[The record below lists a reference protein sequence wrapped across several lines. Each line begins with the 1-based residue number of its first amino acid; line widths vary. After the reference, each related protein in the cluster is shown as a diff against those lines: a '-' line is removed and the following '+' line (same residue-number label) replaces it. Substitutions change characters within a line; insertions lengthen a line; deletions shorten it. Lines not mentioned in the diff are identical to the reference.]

1 MTWWLRERLGRPWAD
16 IVLIGLSALFLILI
30 FSEPKLHFLAWI
42 ALIPVLVLSRQSAP
56 FRVFLYFL
64 IMGFLFM
71 FGLHWWA
78 IKVKGFNIL
87 NLSLA
92 VFCSALFFGFF
103 GICAFY
109 FQQRIPR
116 WSVLSLPTLWVLL
129 EYVRTHIGFLSWPWG
144 ILGYSQYTVLPVA
157 QIAAFTG
164 IYGVSFLLVSVNTLL
179 ADILHFSLFHVH
191 VKNHQSAN
199 LKSHF
204 QTLLTFFA
212 GAGFLFFGTFLF
224 GLSSAAE
231 DKQNAVVQVALIQ
244 GNDSWDEKAY
254 LNYRDYLKTTFQ
266 TYSLLTREAVDM
278 HPELIVW
285 PASSV
290 PGRIPQDRALVRRL
304 GSLAQE
310 SSAFLLVGSSGY
322 EKFSRTKR
330 KEKGI
335 ANSAFLFAPDG
346 SIAGRY
352 DKIMLVPFD
361 EYLPLRGHVRWP
373 SWIAPSGMTDFRSGT
388 ELSIFSLKNLTFGVQ
403 ICWENLFP
411 NLFRKMAARGVDF
424 MVSMTN
430 EAALED
436 PAPHYQM
443 LAMNVFRAI
452 ENHVSIV
459 RTTPTGVSALIG
471 SKGKIISRIQDDSA
485 NDVRV
490 QGYLSGDIPLTAERS
505 FYNQYG
511 DWFVYELLIAFCG
524 FALLSLSR
532 GKG

>member
-1 MTWWLRERLGRPWAD
+1 MTWLQERVGKPWAD
-16 IVLIGLSALFLILI
+16 IALIGLSALLLILI
-30 FSEPKLHFLAWI
+30 FSESNLHFLAWV
-42 ALIPVLVLSRQSAP
+42 ALIPVLVLSSQSAP
-56 FRVFLYFL
+56 FKVFLYFL

-78 IKVKGFNIL
+78 LKVKGFNLL

-103 GICAFY
+103 GICAYY

-116 WSVLSLPTLWVLL
+116 WNVLSLPTTWVLL

-157 QIAAFTG
+157 GIAAFTG
-164 IYGVSFLLVSVNTLL
+164 VYGVSFLLVSVNTVLTDML
-179 ADILHFSLFHVH
+179 SFSHSRSQ
-191 VKNHQSAN
+191 VKNHWSAN
-199 LKSHF
+199 LKSHSPS
-204 QTLLTFFA
+204 LLIFIA
-212 GAGFLFFGTFLF
+212 GAGFLFFGTFLY

-231 DKQNAVVQVALIQ
+231 DKRSATLQVALIQ
-244 GNDSWDEKAY
+244 GNDYWDEKAY
-254 LNYRDYLKTTFQ
+254 LNYRDYLRTTFQ
-266 TYSLLTREAVDM
+266 TYSLLTRKAVNM
-278 HPELIVW
+278 RPELIVW

-290 PGRIPQDRALVRRL
+290 PGRIPQDRTLVRKL

-310 SSAFLLVGSSGY
+310 SDGFLLVGSSGY

-352 DKIMLVPFD
+352 DKIVLVPFD

-373 SWIAPSGMTDFRSGT
+373 SWIAPAGMTDFRSGT
-388 ELSIFSLKNLTFGVQ
+388 ELSIFSLKNLRFGVQ

-411 NLFRKMAARGVDF
+411 DLFRRMASRGIDF

-459 RTTPTGVSALIG
+459 RTTPTGVSAFIDA
-471 SKGKIISRIQDDSA
+471 KGRIISRIQDDSA

-490 QGYLSGDIPLTAERS
+490 QGNLTASIPLTVKRS
-505 FYNQYG
+505 FYNRHG
-511 DWFVYELLIAFCG
+511 DWFMYALFVAFCG
-524 FALLSLSR
+524 FALLSLIR